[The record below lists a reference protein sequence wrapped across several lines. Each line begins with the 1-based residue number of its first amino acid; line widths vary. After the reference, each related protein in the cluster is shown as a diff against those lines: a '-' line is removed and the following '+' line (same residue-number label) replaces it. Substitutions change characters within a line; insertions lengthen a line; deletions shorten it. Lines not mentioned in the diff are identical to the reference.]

1 MLKCYEDYT
10 VEKTIHI
17 PVTYKVTEEEI
28 IGMASKWDPQPF
40 HIDKQAAKDSI
51 FGGLVASSAHI
62 IPIFIWLGQ
71 QEGVKTAAVSALGFE
86 QMKPLLPIYAGDELS
101 YQYECTEKR
110 LSKSRPGIG
119 IVKCEGR
126 MYNQHGK
133 LVFTGAVASLVK
145 MRTET
150 NGI

>member
-1 MLKCYEDYT
+1 MFKYYEDYT
-10 VEKTIHI
+10 LHKTIFI
-17 PVTYKVTEEEI
+17 PVTYSVSEEEI
-28 IGMASKWDPQPF
+28 ISMASKWDPQPF
-40 HIDKQAAKDSI
+40 HIDREAAKQSI
-51 FGGLVASSAHI
+51 FAGLVASSAHL
-62 IPIFIWLGQ
+62 IPMFIWLGQ

-86 QMKPLLPIYAGDELS
+86 QMKPLLPVRPGDVLS

-126 MYNQHGK
+126 MYNQHSE
-133 LVFTGAVASLVK
+133 LVFTGTVASLVR

-150 NGI
+150 GEV

>member
-1 MLKCYEDYT
+1 MLKFYEDY
-10 VEKTIHI
+10 VVDKTIHI
-17 PVTYKVTEEEI
+17 PVTYRVSEEEVI
-28 IGMASKWDPQPF
+28 SMASKWDPQPF
-40 HIDKQAAKDSI
+40 HIDKEAAKQSI

-86 QMKPLLPIYAGDELS
+86 QMKPLLPVRPGDELS
-101 YQYECTEKR
+101 YKYECIEKR

-126 MYNQHGK
+126 MYNQQGE
-133 LVFTGAVASLVK
+133 LVFSGTVASLVR
-145 MRTET
+145 MRSEA
-150 NGI
+150 GHS